1 LHLYFVMN
9 DDDHPLPSKVPPE
22 FGLDPKPQLTQYYRQ
37 KIIEYIGHPPPFSA
51 DELVKASKKYNM
63 RHPEIN
69 PQLFRS
75 IVGVTKKNDKNDK
88 NDNELKRRKEEYL
101 AFQRALLSFDTESQQ
116 AQISSFWNQPTSSFR
131 APTSPF
137 RAPTSPFRAPTSPFR
152 APTSPFRAPT
162 SPFRL
167 APTTSLSPLVPTTG
181 SIEEKIAELMAI
193 RDKTKSK
200 IVKAAYENQ
209 IDELQTQLR
218 RQQQQGPPGN
228 GGGKKYKK
236 CFTNKKR
243 RYKKRSKSI
252 KK

>member
-1 LHLYFVMN
+1 
-9 DDDHPLPSKVPPE
+9 
-22 FGLDPKPQLTQYYRQ
+22 
-37 KIIEYIGHPPPFSA
+37 
-51 DELVKASKKYNM
+51 
-63 RHPEIN
+63 
-69 PQLFRS
+69 
-75 IVGVTKKNDKNDK
+75 
-88 NDNELKRRKEEYL
+88 
-101 AFQRALLSFDTESQQ
+101 
-116 AQISSFWNQPTSSFR
+116 
-131 APTSPF
+131 
-137 RAPTSPFRAPTSPFR
+137 
-152 APTSPFRAPT
+152 
-162 SPFRL
+162 L

-193 RDKTKSK
+193 RYKTKSK